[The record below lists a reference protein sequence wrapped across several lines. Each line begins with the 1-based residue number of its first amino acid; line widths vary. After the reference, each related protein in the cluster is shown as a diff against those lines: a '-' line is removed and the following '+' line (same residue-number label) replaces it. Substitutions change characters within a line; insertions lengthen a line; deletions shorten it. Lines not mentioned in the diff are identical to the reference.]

1 MLMAKKGWVREFYD
15 GLLASVAAVCL
26 SGTLKFS
33 QIASQNGDIK
43 RSFSSPG
50 FFIFGSHL

>member
-1 MLMAKKGWVREFYD
+1 MAKKGWVREFYD